1 MVMSNKHKLERQ
13 SKIEYWGRHISAWLS
28 GDKTV
33 NSYCKSHDLIPSQ
46 FFYWRK
52 QISLENTRTKGCEE
66 SEHFIEVTTEQQTRV
81 SISQLNTERERLLTV
96 NLPSGLSIVIPSS
109 NLANDFPTILS
120 SLRQES

>member
-1 MVMSNKHKLERQ
+1 MSNKHKLERQ
-13 SKIEYWGRHISAWLS
+13 SKIEYWSSHISAWLS

-33 NSYCKSHDLIPSQ
+33 NSYCKSHGLVPSQ

-52 QISLENTRTKGCEE
+52 QISLENTRTKGGEE

-81 SISQLNTERERLLTV
+81 SISQPNTERERVLTV
-96 NLPSGLSIVIPSS
+96 NLPSGLSIAIPSS